1 MISAEKIENL
11 IPEVLMD
18 SNHFF
23 LILMDVE
30 GNLLDSNK
38 IFKETVEGV
47 ETASLSSYLS
57 ESSCR
62 DFARTMDELLSCPK
76 EKQHLL
82 LELRGGRSNPKVW
95 IEFSVI
101 TNLDMDLLGVVG
113 IGIDFQFLKQE
124 IPLDNLCD
132 ILGLPSILLDENFFV
147 IEVEDVVRNWLGID
161 LDEFSDK
168 RIFDSELGLE
178 IVTNTSW
185 RSLSLSH
192 ESSQFLPLKDS
203 KLGHE
208 FTGLLVRHKKGY
220 QLFFLPKMKEP
231 FSLQTTKPFSETQ
244 LTAIP
249 GSVWVVDSDMNLIQ
263 QNNAGKVLSESW
275 SGSKFQEGSKL
286 QFTSDSSRFTQLKE
300 NVRKCL
306 LKGSSS
312 EIELNLKLNEE
323 EFGFWK
329 VNVKPVLNPNGDR
342 VAALIQAIDI
352 SAWGNKLVEIQ
363 HENKKLKELA
373 LKPSHVL
380 RSPLSSM
387 LGLLD
392 LIDPHQLD
400 IENQKYFSYLKP
412 LAKELDDVIRTN
424 AKNMSVFD

>member
-1 MISAEKIENL
+1 
-11 IPEVLMD
+11 MD

-57 ESSCR
+57 ESSCS
-62 DFARTMDELLSCPK
+62 DFANTLDELLSCPK
-76 EKQHLL
+76 QKQHLL
-82 LELRGGRSNPKVW
+82 LELKGYRGNSKVW

-124 IPLDNLCD
+124 IPLENLSD
-132 ILGLPSILLDENFFV
+132 LLGLSSILLDKDFCV
-147 IEVEDVVRNWLGID
+147 IEVEDVVRNWLGI
-161 LDEFSDK
+161 EFEDFSGK
-168 RIFDSELGLE
+168 RIFESELGLE
-178 IVTNTSW
+178 IVNNTSW
-185 RSLSLSH
+185 KSFLVGD
-192 ESSQFLPLKDS
+192 ESSQFLHLIDS
-203 KLGHE
+203 RRGHE
-208 FTGLLVRHKKGY
+208 FTGLLVRYKKGY
-220 QLFFLPKMKEP
+220 QLFLLPKMKES

-249 GSVWVVDSDMNLIQ
+249 GSVWVVDSDMKLIQ

-275 SGSKFQEGSKL
+275 SGSKLLEGAKL
-286 QFTSDSSRFTQLKE
+286 QFTSSSSRFSQLKE

-306 LKGSSS
+306 LKGISS
-312 EIELNLKLNEE
+312 EIELNLKLKEG

-329 VNVKPVLNPNGDR
+329 VIVKPVLSPNGDR
-342 VAALIQAIDI
+342 IAALIQAIDI

-363 HENKKLKELA
+363 NENKMLKELA

-424 AKNMSVFD
+424 AKKMSVFD